1 MYVYATGNNLSSIQ
15 FWHAITASEWSAFKT
30 KFLEKLSRWDVKSSS
45 FWSTMKDD
53 TSWMAETELGLK
65 IESVTNQTRNAKNH
79 LFYYSILPTTW
90 QMKVIPAIK
99 VRALA
104 IKTKL
109 ESERDRIVEE
119 AAQQVQETVIEK
131 EQQTVAEKQQEQES
145 IIQKQEQEAITQ
157 QQVIEQQQVKT
168 AGVAS
173 KNKMLQIAMVLV
185 LIGAGI
191 FLIPQ
196 FMGKK

>member
-1 MYVYATGNNLSSIQ
+1 MYVYATGNNLSDIK
-15 FWHAITASEWSAFKT
+15 FWHVISASEWSAFKT

-53 TSWMAETELGLK
+53 TPWMSETELGLQ
-65 IESVTNQTRNAKNH
+65 IDSVTNQTQNAKNH
-79 LFYYSILPTTW
+79 LFYYSILPTAW
-90 QMKVIPAIK
+90 EIKVIPAVKI
-99 VRALA
+99 RALA

-119 AAQQVQETVIEK
+119 AAQQVQETVIEQ
-131 EQQTVAEKQQEQES
+131 EQQTVAEKQQ
-145 IIQKQEQEAITQ
+145 KQEIAMQEQ

-191 FLIPQ
+191 YLIPQ